1 MEPDEKRLKKVDP
14 SEFDDLNEAL
24 SFDLDPLQDIESETR
39 RLISTRKLR
48 SDLKHQTL
56 DARKRQELAAV
67 MPALPAPGECYHI
80 VSNGHF
86 DYWTWIPVMVGYLGR
101 ADEYYGSTWTMNRH
115 NVVDLLDMIERGL
128 ICQAAVVTGDY
139 LKHRE
144 PAVYA
149 TLLRGFRRRS
159 MRVAAAMNHT
169 KVTLLANHERGDYLV
184 LEGSAN
190 YTSNPRMEQNIILN
204 DQAVY
209 RFHRDWLE
217 EVLAHGD
224 EED

>member
-1 MEPDEKRLKKVDP
+1 
-14 SEFDDLNEAL
+14 
-24 SFDLDPLQDIESETR
+24 
-39 RLISTRKLR
+39 
-48 SDLKHQTL
+48 
-56 DARKRQELAAV
+56 
-67 MPALPAPGECYHI
+67 
-80 VSNGHF
+80 
-86 DYWTWIPVMVGYLGR
+86 
-101 ADEYYGSTWTMNRH
+101 
-115 NVVDLLDMIERGL
+115 
-128 ICQAAVVTGDY
+128 
-139 LKHRE
+139 
-144 PAVYA
+144 
-149 TLLRGFRRRS
+149 
-159 MRVAAAMNHT
+159 MRFACLENHT